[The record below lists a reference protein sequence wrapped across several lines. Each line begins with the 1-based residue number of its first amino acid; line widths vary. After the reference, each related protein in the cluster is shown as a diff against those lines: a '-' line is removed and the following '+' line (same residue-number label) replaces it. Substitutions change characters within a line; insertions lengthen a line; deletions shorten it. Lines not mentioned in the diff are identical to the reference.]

1 MDYLKERENKRVLE
15 TSDAFCVY
23 QEYEEFI
30 YIVDI
35 YVRPEK
41 RKSGIASE
49 LADQVCEIA
58 KKKGFKFIV
67 GSVDVS
73 ALGATESLKVLLA
86 YGMRVDSILNNVIY
100 FKKDIGG

>member
-1 MDYLKERENKRVLE
+1 MEYLKERENKQVLE
-15 TSDAFCVY
+15 TEDAFCVY
-23 QEYEEFI
+23 QDHENFT

-41 RKSGIASE
+41 RKLGLAATI
-49 LADQVCEIA
+49 ADQVCDLA
-58 KKKGFKFIV
+58 KDKGFKFVV

-86 YGMRVDSILNNVIY
+86 YGMRVDSVVGNVIY